1 MDKSAQ
7 PFRSVMIF
15 THPAL
20 PDSAREGGEI
30 LRVLR
35 GRGISADCAPLNDE
49 SARLRLQS
57 SEFDLLIAL
66 GGDGTMLRASHLSAP
81 AGVPMLG
88 INMGHFGFLTEISR
102 EDWRSRLDQLLEGDY
117 RLEHRMM
124 LRVEH
129 WTNEECLG
137 VWRVLN
143 DVVVCR
149 GSVVRPLRLKAWVDG
164 FLLTRYVADG
174 LIAATPTGSTAY
186 ALAAGGPILP
196 PEMRNIVIV
205 PVAPHLS
212 MDSAI
217 VLAEGAHVSI
227 GVQANSHDAVMSGDG
242 QAPQPLAE
250 GDTVRVSMD
259 EFSACFIR
267 FEDAGYFYRNITKYM
282 EQNPTAGD

>member
-1 MDKSAQ
+1 MLVRQ
-7 PFRSVMIF
+7 PSQC
-15 THPAL
+15 P
-20 PDSAREGGEI
+20 
-30 LRVLR
+30 
-35 GRGISADCAPLNDE
+35 GRCP
-49 SARLRLQS
+49 
-57 SEFDLLIAL
+57 
-66 GGDGTMLRASHLSAP
+66 HV
-81 AGVPMLG
+81 GV
-88 INMGHFGFLTEISR
+88 NMGHFGFLTEISR
-102 EDWRSRLDQLLEGDY
+102 RTGVPGLDQLLEGDY

-143 DVVVCR
+143 DVAVCR
-149 GSVVRPLRLKAWVDG
+149 GSVVRPAPESLVR

-186 ALAAGGPILP
+186 ARRRSHPAAGNAQYRHCPLP
-196 PEMRNIVIV
+196 
-205 PVAPHLS
+205 PHLS

-227 GVQANSHDAVMSGDG
+227 GVQANSYDAVMSGDG

>member
-1 MDKSAQ
+1 MQ
-7 PFRSVMIF
+7 ELNR
-15 THPAL
+15 
-20 PDSAREGGEI
+20 
-30 LRVLR
+30 
-35 GRGISADCAPLNDE
+35 RGINAHNAPLNDE
-49 SARLRLQS
+49 TARQRVLAG
-57 SEFDLLIAL
+57 EFDMMIAL
-66 GGDGTMLRASHLSAP
+66 GGDGTMLRASHISAP
-81 AGVPMLG
+81 AGIPIFGV
-88 INMGHFGFLTEISR
+88 NMGHFGFLTEISH
-102 EDWRSRLDQLLEGDY
+102 DDIMDHLDPLLNGEY
-117 RLEHRMM
+117 NLENRMM

-129 WTNEECLG
+129 WSNEECVG

-174 LIAATPTGSTAY
+174 LIAATPTGSSAY

-212 MDSAI
+212 LDRAI
-217 VLAEGAHVSI
+217 VLAEGARVSI

-242 QAPQPLAE
+242 QAPQPLSE
-250 GDTVRVSMD
+250 GDTVRVQTD
-259 EFSACFIR
+259 EYSARFVR

-282 EQNPTAGD
+282 EQNPSAGD